1 MGVSALDAMALAWAI
16 VVFLGLWLIYPPLAI
31 IAAGVGGIA
40 VVVGLF
46 LDKRRKGATE

>member
-1 MGVSALDAMALAWAI
+1 MSALDAMALAWAA

-31 IAAGVGGIA
+31 VAAGIGGIA

-46 LDKRRKGATE
+46 LDKRRKAAS